1 MKIKWVIIFYF
12 LLNNFVFTQINF
24 FKENSYNYNFNDSLN
39 SGISQKSPSK
49 AVIMSSVLPG
59 LGQFY
64 NESYWKIPIIY
75 GLGAFFVYEYKDYNK
90 KFNDF
95 NSKFEASKTVDN
107 PSGSYYLKSYREYY
121 RDKRDAFL
129 WYGGFLYLLNILDA
143 FVDAHLYNF
152 NVSDEVFIQLKS
164 DNNFF
169 CIKIL
174 F

>member
-1 MKIKWVIIFYF
+1 MKIKWVIICFF
-12 LLNNFVFTQINF
+12 LLNNFVLTQINF
-24 FKENSYNYNFNDSLN
+24 FKENSYSNNFTDSLKT
-39 SGISQKSPSK
+39 GISEKSPIK
-49 AVIMSSVLPG
+49 AVIMSSVFPG

-64 NESYWKIPIIY
+64 NESYWKIPLIY

-95 NSKFEASKTVDN
+95 NSRYEASKTIDN
-107 PSGSYYLKSYREYY
+107 PAGSYYLKSYREYY

-129 WYGGFLYLLNILDA
+129 WYGGALYLLNILDA

-152 NVSDEVFIQLKS
+152 NVSDEVFIQIKS
-164 DNNFF
+164 DNKFF
-169 CIKIL
+169 CIKVL